1 MEKNKKTERKK
12 TTKNHALAFSENSG
26 PQSRSAVCSN
36 LQALHDA
43 ECKELLRQTKEYE
56 ALRFLKDRKVQVSRS
71 YVPILP
77 KPPNSP
83 VTSYKAY
90 ISVP

>member
-1 MEKNKKTERKK
+1 MPWLFQKTVARK
-12 TTKNHALAFSENSG
+12 
-26 PQSRSAVCSN
+26 SRSAVCSN

-83 VTSYKAY
+83 VTSYKAS

>member
-1 MEKNKKTERKK
+1 MPWLFQKTVARK
-12 TTKNHALAFSENSG
+12 
-26 PQSRSAVCSN
+26 SRSAVCPN
-36 LQALHDA
+36 LRALHDA
-43 ECKELLRQTKEYE
+43 ERKELLRQTQEYE

-83 VTSYKAY
+83 GSSDKVS
-90 ISVP
+90 ISFPWCRIV

>member
-1 MEKNKKTERKK
+1 MPWLFQKTVARK
-12 TTKNHALAFSENSG
+12 
-26 PQSRSAVCSN
+26 SRSAVCPN
-36 LQALHDA
+36 LRALHDA
-43 ECKELLRQTKEYE
+43 ERKELLRQTEEYE

-83 VTSYKAY
+83 VSCYKAS
-90 ISVP
+90 ISVPWCGIV

>member
-1 MEKNKKTERKK
+1 MPWPFQKPG
-12 TTKNHALAFSENSG
+12 A
-26 PQSRSAVCSN
+26 PQSPSAVCSK
-36 LQALHDA
+36 LQALQDA
-43 ECKELLRQTKEYE
+43 ECEELLRQTEEYE

-83 VTSYKAY
+83 VSCYKAS
-90 ISVP
+90 ISVPWCGIV